1 MVKSVVNE
9 IVLGIAA
16 KVKAIYKD
24 KGDYPIYTNNEE
36 QGNRRKRKSRNWT

>member
-24 KGDYPIYTNNEE
+24 KGNYPIYTDNE
-36 QGNRRKRKSRNWT
+36 